1 MTVKKLSYI
10 TLSLLVLTPLF
21 SVNNI
26 SVEANELPKPAMEKP
41 ANKLIHEQAHP
52 NFSWG
57 NPGPS
62 SPVLHPGSIRGAGM
76 VAEPLIEID
85 TVMNRMIENDVM
97 PGAVTFVARRG
108 HIVQQEGY
116 GYSAIYK
123 NDNGNTL
130 ENPIRMSKNTI
141 FDIASLSKIFTTIAA
156 MQLYEEGHFELDDPV
171 AKYIPEFA
179 QNGKEDVTIQQLM
192 THTSGFKPWVP
203 LYTIGDSRQDRLEYV
218 FQYPLENEPGTTYT
232 YSDLNMITLGAL
244 VERIS
249 GKRLDEFVKEYITEP
264 LDMNNTMYNPPET
277 LKNQIAATEYQPW
290 TDRGLVWGEVHD
302 ENAWSLGGVAG
313 HAGVFSTAK
322 DLAILGQM
330 ILNDGRYAGERI
342 LQPETVELLVQNQIP
357 EFPGNEHGLGWE
369 IAQGW
374 YMDALSGVSTI
385 GHTGFTGTSIV
396 IDQNNETI
404 AILLTNRV
412 HPTRDTVSTNPA
424 RRQFARKVADSIPVS
439 IDSNDGAWFAGYGN
453 NMDKMLT
460 AEVDMNH
467 DTNLSFDT
475 WYRLENGYDV
485 GYVEISTDGKNWTKA
500 SDNFTGFSSGWKT
513 QSVHIPE
520 GTNYIRFRYQT
531 DTNTNGRGWYVAN
544 YRLDSGESLEFTSED
559 WVKRTY

>member
-1 MTVKKLSYI
+1 MNKKISYI
-10 TLSLLVLTPLF
+10 TLSLLVTAPLF
-21 SVNNI
+21 AINTI
-26 SVEANELPKPAMEKP
+26 DTEANDLPEPPIENS
-41 ANKLIHEQAHP
+41 ANKLVHEQAHP
-52 NFSWG
+52 HFSWG

-76 VAEPLIEID
+76 VAEPLKEISD
-85 TVMNRMIENDVM
+85 VMNRMIENDVM

-108 HIVQQEGY
+108 HIVQHEAY
-116 GYSAIYK
+116 GYAALYK
-123 NDNGNTL
+123 NESGKTMD
-130 ENPIRMSKNTI
+130 NPIKMSSDTI

-156 MQLYEEGHFELDDPV
+156 MQLYEEGRFELDDPV

-179 QNGKEDVTIQQLM
+179 QNGKENVTIQQLM

-203 LYTIGDSRQDRLEYV
+203 LYTIGDSRQDRMQYV
-218 FQYPLENEPGTTYT
+218 FQYPLENEPGTAYT

-249 GKRLDEFVKEYITEP
+249 GKTLDEFVKDNITKP
-264 LDMNNTMYNPPET
+264 LNMTNTMYNPAET
-277 LKNQIAATEYQPW
+277 MKKQTAATEYQPW

-342 LQPETVELLVQNQIP
+342 LEPETVELLVKNQIP

-369 IAQGW
+369 VAQGW

-396 IDQNNETI
+396 IDQNNDTI

-439 IDSNDGAWFAGYGN
+439 IDSKDGAWFAGYGN
-453 NMDKMLT
+453 DMDKKLT
-460 AEVDMNH
+460 AKVNINR
-467 DTNLSFDT
+467 DTVLSFDT
-475 WYRLENGYDV
+475 WYRLENGYDI
-485 GYVEISTDGKNWTKA
+485 GYVEVSSDGKTWTKA
-500 SDNFTGFSSGWKT
+500 NKNFTGNSKSWES
-513 QSVHIPE
+513 QNVRIPA

-531 DTNTNGRGWYVAN
+531 DTYTNGRGWYVTN
-544 YRLDSGESLEFTSED
+544 VELDDGSSLEFTSED